1 MPAFT
6 NSGVQ
11 HEEIC
16 LSHRSFRML
25 LPMPLDA
32 LASDTAVISAHYG
45 RKLDGIFGYSC
56 LSDKIVLIDY
66 PHQTLGILDHTN
78 DAAPMVEVYSFPAAR
93 ALQLS
98 TAEMV

>member
-1 MPAFT
+1 
-6 NSGVQ
+6 
-11 HEEIC
+11 
-16 LSHRSFRML
+16 ML
-25 LPMPLDA
+25 
-32 LASDTAVISAHYG
+32 V
-45 RKLDGIFGYSC
+45 
-56 LSDKIVLIDY
+56 DKIVLIDY